1 MPVGILLNKE
11 KGKIMGKGLLEMWEK
26 KKGKGLALED
36 ENEWTNDDFSLAMAG
51 V

>member
-1 MPVGILLNKE
+1 VG
-11 KGKIMGKGLLEMWEK
+11 K

-36 ENEWTNDDFSLAMAG
+36 ENEWTNDDFSLAVAG